1 MVYVFASTSKVSFPG
16 SGVSAIATSL
26 ENMNYIKKFM
36 TTQIIG
42 HDKIN
47 QLRHV
52 RFFKNI
58 DGLQAHMKKHADLM
72 RPKFEAVLDILQAE
86 LSGLGIGSWTK
97 PRGGYFISFDAMPG
111 CAKAIVTKCK
121 ELGVVLTDAGATY
134 PYGNDP
140 EDSNI
145 RIAPSFP
152 TPEEMVEATK
162 IFVLCVKLA
171 SIEKLLG

>member
-1 MVYVFASTSKVSFPG
+1 M
-16 SGVSAIATSL
+16 
-26 ENMNYIKKFM
+26 
-36 TTQIIG
+36 
-42 HDKIN
+42 
-47 QLRHV
+47 
-52 RFFKNI
+52 
-58 DGLQAHMKKHADLM
+58 
-72 RPKFEAVLDILQAE
+72 
-86 LSGLGIGSWTK
+86 
-97 PRGGYFISFDAMPG
+97 
-111 CAKAIVTKCK
+111 
-121 ELGVVLTDAGATY
+121 VLTDAGATY